1 MEGIRV
7 AAVGRID
14 MVQFALG
21 IFFILKM
28 IRQLVIVGGHSLYE
42 PINRTLTSL
51 IYVNFF

>member
-7 AAVGRID
+7 AAVSRID